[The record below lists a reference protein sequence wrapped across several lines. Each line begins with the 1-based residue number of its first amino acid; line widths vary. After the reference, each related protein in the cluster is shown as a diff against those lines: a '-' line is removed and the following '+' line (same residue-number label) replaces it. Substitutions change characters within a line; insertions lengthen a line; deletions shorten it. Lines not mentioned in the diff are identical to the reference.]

1 MVAQEA
7 KAIKQKEAADEEG
20 REDER
25 WEARDES
32 QQRRRGDKRRVTVTR
47 KTGEASDIQRSASAE
62 IRDSRCTLPAKTIF
76 HSLSL
81 SLTSREAESN
91 SKCWPQVPLLPWKET
106 GRRVTIAHVIR
117 KVVRPLKVVPSS

>member
-32 QQRRRGDKRRVTVTR
+32 QQSSREDKRRGTVTR

-62 IRDSRCTLPAKTIF
+62 IRDSRCTLPAKTPF
-76 HSLSL
+76 HSLSF
-81 SLTSREAESN
+81 TSREAESN
-91 SKCWPQVPLLPWKET
+91 SK
-106 GRRVTIAHVIR
+106 
-117 KVVRPLKVVPSS
+117 